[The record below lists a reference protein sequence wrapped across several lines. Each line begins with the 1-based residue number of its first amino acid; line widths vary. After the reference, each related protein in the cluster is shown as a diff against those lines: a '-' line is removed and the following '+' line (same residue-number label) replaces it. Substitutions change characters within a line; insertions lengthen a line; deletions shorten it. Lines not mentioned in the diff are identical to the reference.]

1 MTASHYQVEGIRA
14 FNDNYIWAIH
24 QNNNDKCIIVDPGSA
39 AEVLKFLAD
48 KELSIIGILITHH
61 HHDHIGGVSTLLAH
75 FPNVPVY
82 GPSKEAV
89 EAVTHPLTDGEEIA
103 ISALGISLKVL
114 EVPGHTLGHIAY
126 VDAHSLFCGDT
137 LFSGGCG
144 RMFEGT
150 PQMFSNSLS
159 KLSALASTT
168 LVYCAHEY
176 TLSNLTFAKAVSPNS
191 SELEKYIEN
200 CERKR
205 ARNLSTIPSTID
217 TELAINPF
225 LRLQD
230 PDVINAL
237 NSKFSINLNAHD
249 NIHENFKW
257 LRQWK
262 DSF

>member
-1 MTASHYQVEGIRA
+1 MATQYKVDAIQA

-24 QNNNDKCIIVDPGSA
+24 KDNNDNCIIVDPGSA
-39 AEVLKFLAD
+39 DEVLRFLAD
-48 KELSIIGILITHH
+48 NNMSLIAILITHH
-61 HHDHIGGVSTLLAH
+61 HRDHIGGVSTLLAH

-82 GPSKEAV
+82 GPSKEAMKS
-89 EAVTHPLTDGEEIA
+89 VTHPLTDGEEIT
-103 ISALGISLKVL
+103 ISALGITLNVI

-126 VDAHSLFCGDT
+126 VDSHSLFCGDT

-150 PQMFSNSLS
+150 PQMFSSSLS
-159 KLSALASTT
+159 KLSTLPSTT

-191 SELEKYIEN
+191 SELEKYIEH
-200 CERKR
+200 CEKKR
-205 ARNLSTIPSTID
+205 ARNLSTIPSSIN

-237 NSKFSINLNAHD
+237 NSKFSINLNT
-249 NIHENFKW
+249 
-257 LRQWK
+257 
-262 DSF
+262 

>member
-1 MTASHYQVEGIRA
+1 MATHYQVDAIQA

-24 QNNNDKCIIVDPGSA
+24 QNNNDNCIIVDPGSA
-39 AEVLKFLAD
+39 DEVLRFLAN
-48 KELSIIGILITHH
+48 KKMSLIAILITHH
-61 HHDHIGGVSTLLAH
+61 HRDHIGGVSTLLAQ
-75 FPNVPVY
+75 FPNIPVY
-82 GPSKEAV
+82 GPSKEAK
-89 EAVTHPLTDGEEIA
+89 ETVTHPLTDGEEIT
-103 ISALGISLKVL
+103 IPALDITLSVL

-126 VDAHSLFCGDT
+126 ADAHSLFCGDT

-150 PQMFSNSLS
+150 PKMFSSSLS

-176 TLSNLTFAKAVSPNS
+176 TLNNLTFAKTITPNS
-191 SELEKYIEN
+191 RELEKYIES
-200 CERKR
+200 CEEKR
-205 ARNLSTIPSTID
+205 ARNLSTIPSSID

-237 NSKFSINLNAHD
+237 NRKFSINLNSHNNAD
-249 NIHENFKW
+249 ENFKW

>member
-48 KELSIIGILITHH
+48 KELSIIAILITHH

-89 EAVTHPLTDGEEIA
+89 EAVTHPLTDGEEIT
-103 ISALGISLKVL
+103 IPALDITLSVL

-126 VDAHSLFCGDT
+126 ADAHSLFCGDT

-225 LRLQD
+225 FRLQD